1 MLSEPEESKM
11 LTEKKKMKAQ
21 RKKKLSHTHS
31 LEELILLKCPY
42 NPE

>member
-11 LTEKKKMKAQ
+11 LTEKKNEGTKKEKAI
-21 RKKKLSHTHS
+21 TYYS